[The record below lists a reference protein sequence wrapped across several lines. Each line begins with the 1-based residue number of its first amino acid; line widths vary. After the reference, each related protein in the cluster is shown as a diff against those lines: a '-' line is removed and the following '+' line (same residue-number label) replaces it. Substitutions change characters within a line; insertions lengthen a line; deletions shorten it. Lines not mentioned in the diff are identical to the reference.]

1 VEQTK
6 KIETLII
13 GGGPGGRTAYAALHR
28 LGKKNSM
35 LVMNSEPTVV
45 CSLPYGV
52 GRRLIPGGPE
62 DAVVD
67 IAKSPRLPKDIV
79 QNTIIGSVISIN
91 TEEKI
96 ATIKTQTSEYMYIS
110 YENVILATGAVPW
123 IPPIKGI
130 LVSHDSQSNNEENFS
145 EEVVCVGKQFIPKTS
160 LAEDIYVMRTAND
173 ARALDKFAQKA
184 QNAIIIGSGAIG
196 LEVAEALADRGL
208 AITIV
213 EALPHVTPALDED
226 MATLLK
232 KRLEER
238 EIKVI
243 TGRHAV
249 SYRNGSLTLNDGTT
263 LEASGVVF
271 ATGVRPDTR
280 LATKIGVKVEK
291 GIVVNKHMQTNIPNI
306 YAIGDAIQ
314 IENTVSGKTYLPLI
328 GTLAMRQAL
337 VAALNIAGKPTEHPP
352 ATSWGVSAIFGL
364 HWGSVGLT
372 EELAISLGMKA
383 ASIVMPVRTREPAIP
398 EGKSGQWKIVF
409 STESTDFIKKGQILG
424 FQIILDGESPLSKVE
439 RFLDMIVR
447 HETIPELIGHFH
459 IHSPSHNPPDD
470 PYMGIMFRYGI
481 N

>member
-1 VEQTK
+1 VETTK
-6 KIETLII
+6 KVETLII

-28 LGKKNSM
+28 LGKKKSM
-35 LVMNSEPTVV
+35 LVMNLEPTVV

-67 IAKSPRLPKDIV
+67 ISKSPRLPRDIV

-91 TEEKI
+91 TEEKV
-96 ATIKTQTSEYMYIS
+96 ATIKTQASEYMHVS
-110 YENVILATGAVPW
+110 YDNVILATGAVPW
-123 IPPIKGI
+123 IPPIEGVLMSCDHRI
-130 LVSHDSQSNNEENFS
+130 DNEDFS
-145 EEVVCVGKQFIPKTS
+145 GEVVCVGNQFVPKAS
-160 LAEDIYVMRTAND
+160 LAKGIYVMRTAND
-173 ARALDKFAQKA
+173 ARALDKFAQEA
-184 QNAIIIGSGAIG
+184 QSAIIIGSGAIG

-208 AITIV
+208 TVTIV
-213 EALPHVTPALDED
+213 EALPHLTPALDKD
-226 MATLLK
+226 MAKLLE
-232 KRLEER
+232 KRIEER
-238 EIKVI
+238 GIKVI
-243 TGRHAV
+243 TEKQAT
-249 SYRNGSLTLNDGTT
+249 SYHNGSLTLNDGTT

-280 LATKIGVKVEK
+280 LAAKIGIKVEK
-291 GIVVNKHMQTNIPNI
+291 GIVVNKYMQTNIPNI
-306 YAIGDAIQ
+306 YAIGDATQ
-314 IENTVSGKTYLPLI
+314 IENTVSRKTYLPLI

-337 VAALNIAGKPTEHPP
+337 IAALNIAGKPTEHPP
-352 ATSWGVSAIFGL
+352 ATSWGVSTIFDL

-372 EELAISLGMKA
+372 EELAASLGMKA
-383 ASIVMPVRTREPAIP
+383 AAIVMPVRTREPAMP
-398 EGKSGQWKIVF
+398 EGKSGQWKIIF
-409 STESTDFIKKGQILG
+409 STEPADSIKKGQILG
-424 FQIILDGESPLSKVE
+424 FQIILDGESPLSTVE